1 MHSITSWSEMWP
13 GHVFVRFTRI
23 LQIGVNVDGCVWG
36 RWGGMVWVC
45 ACVRDCKQ
53 KPRLKNCL
61 KSHNPC
67 WLGTFIKCQRVNSSK
82 LYLNSCF
89 HNQVI
94 VTLKMLSWWQTVGSV
109 IWQTP
114 LKRLTRQ
121 TRAINHPVPAVI
133 HQHWPFFFT
142 CLHNIPDINKKLFCV
157 YLDLV
162 HLCIKIE
169 SQFLNFYQQRLRNV
183 IPWPSL
189 SIPVHPQNQ
198 ILMVDAGTRSFIEAA
213 LWFCSGTQLEAHA
226 RWSGEEYRS
235 PGTRSRDQPMPRD
248 VSGRW
253 HGYQLWQLASVS
265 FLLARDKENSG
276 EVRKTHELFTC

>member
-1 MHSITSWSEMWP
+1 MFSLDSLACYRVVWMWMAVCEE
-13 GHVFVRFTRI
+13 GGEGWCECVHVWES
-23 LQIGVNVDGCVWG
+23 VNKNPELFSYVEE
-36 RWGGMVWVC
+36 
-45 ACVRDCKQ
+45 K
-53 KPRLKNCL
+53 KNCL
-61 KSHNPC
+61 KSQNPC

-82 LYLNSCF
+82 LYLNLCF

-133 HQHWPFFFT
+133 YQHWPFFFT
-142 CLHNIPDINKKLFCV
+142 CLHNIPDINKLFCV

-162 HLCIKIE
+162 RLCMKIE
-169 SQFLNFYQQRLRNV
+169 SQFLHFYQQRLRNV
-183 IPWPSL
+183 IPWPSH
-189 SIPVHPQNQ
+189 SIPVHPRHQ

-276 EVRKTHELFTC
+276 EVRKTRELFTC